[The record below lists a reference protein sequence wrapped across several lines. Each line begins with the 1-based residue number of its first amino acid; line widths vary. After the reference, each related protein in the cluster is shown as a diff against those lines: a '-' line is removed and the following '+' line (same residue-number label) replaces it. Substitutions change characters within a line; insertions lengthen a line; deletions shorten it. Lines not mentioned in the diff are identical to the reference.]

1 MPLGIAPSPPAPATW
16 SSLAV
21 ALGAADIITDD
32 PVPWFTGAILLNTKY
47 GGSHDEHRKA
57 EPLARRNS

>member
-1 MPLGIAPSPPAPATW
+1 M
-16 SSLAV
+16 AV
-21 ALGAADIITDD
+21 ALGAADVITDD